1 MTTVLECEN
10 CGHKLPSKKV
20 ELTNADITDE
30 YEYLTF
36 IGIVQNAMQK
46 EGLTMFINNPSLK
59 RSTSKSNN
67 KRNEL

>member
-46 EGLTMFINNPSLK
+46 ERIDNVH
-59 RSTSKSNN
+59 
-67 KRNEL
+67 